1 MENPQD
7 AISHAPLP
15 TQKTLRFRKNLLIQ
29 IWRFTAINFK
39 MLNMIRKG
47 HHQKDRYDD

>member
-7 AISHAPLP
+7 AIAHAPLP
-15 TQKTLRFRKNLLIQ
+15 TASTLRFRKNLLIQ
-29 IWRFTAINFK
+29 SWRFVAINIK

-47 HHQKDRYDD
+47 HHQKG